1 MQKSPMPFKI
11 KLILSILLV
20 SIVPLLISAVVNLRN
35 STKALEEAALLKLE
49 SVRESKNQT
58 ISRYLRG
65 LTDNI
70 ITMAHNQMI
79 TDSVADFK
87 TAFEADAR
95 SLTADELK
103 KLKDYYDLEF
113 SKEYKNKTGEEKII
127 SDVLQ
132 TFTPATLYMQYL
144 HIADNSHPLGSKHL
158 LDANEKAPNYS
169 KVHQKIHPILRE
181 YLEKYA
187 LYDIFIFDTEGNL
200 IYTVFKELD
209 YATNLANGPYK
220 DSGLGLA
227 FKEGM
232 KIDDPKKYYINDFE
246 RYLPSYEAPASFI
259 STPIWKDGK
268 KIGVL
273 AFQMPLA
280 TINEIMAENAGLGKT
295 GETYLVG
302 ADHRL
307 RSDIVQDKEFNLYNS
322 FNKEKLVKTANVEKA
337 VNDKTANEITRNYNN
352 VEVLSSYGKIKF
364 ADFNW
369 AIIAEQS
376 VSEALE
382 SEKELMI
389 SYTIII
395 LISIV
400 AVLIVGFYI
409 SNHLSSQIESIVEQF
424 SSSVHEVSN
433 SNQKLELVSGVL
445 IKSVQT
451 QISSIT
457 ESAAAMDEISAMI
470 KNNVDSSA
478 RATELSKV
486 AKSNVNNGKVKI
498 DQMMHEV
505 SEISHSYDEIQQ
517 SMETN
522 NQNLEK
528 ISRVI
533 SEIAEKTKVINE
545 IVFQTKLLSFNAS
558 VEAAR
563 AGESGKGF
571 AVVAEEVGKL
581 AQMSGQAAD
590 QIGEMLLNSQKE
602 VQEITSITR
611 KNISNILESGRLK
624 VKHGETVA
632 TECKDELENILT
644 NVDSLDSSIREISV
658 ALEEQSRGTEEVN
671 SAMKYLE
678 GAANETSD
686 MTEKTK
692 EASTTL
698 KHQAHN
704 LRISTQELRKLI
716 GSKKAYEVQAITKED
731 DGDENINEAKF
742 EMS

>member
-1 MQKSPMPFKI
+1 MQKKTMPFKT

-20 SIVPLLISAVVNLRN
+20 SIIPLLISAIVNLQN
-35 STKALEEAALLKLE
+35 STASLEEAALYKLE
-49 SVRESKNQT
+49 SIRESKNQS
-58 ISRYLRG
+58 ISRYLKNI
-65 LTDNI
+65 TDNI
-70 ITMAHNQMI
+70 VTMAHNQMI
-79 TDSVADFK
+79 INSVDELRS
-87 TAFEADAR
+87 AFFQDAR
-95 SLTADELK
+95 ALSSEELK

-127 SDVLQ
+127 SSALND
-132 TFTPATLYMQYL
+132 FTNATLFLQYL
-144 HIADNSHPLGSKHL
+144 YIADNSNPLGSKHL
-158 LDANEKAPNYS
+158 LDTNDKSANYS
-169 KVHQKIHPILRE
+169 KLHKKLHPILRE

-200 IYTVFKELD
+200 VYTVFKELD
-209 YATNLANGPYK
+209 YATNLVTGPYK

-227 FKEGM
+227 FREGL
-232 KIDDPKKYYINDFE
+232 KIDDPQKYYINDFE

-259 STPIWKDGK
+259 STPIWNNGK

-280 TINEIMAENAGLGKT
+280 TINEIMAENSGLGKT

-302 ADHRL
+302 ADNRL
-307 RSDIVQDKEFNLYNS
+307 RSDIVQDKEFNLFNS
-322 FNKEKLVKTANVEKA
+322 FNKGKLVKSEIVKLAIENKPNNVQTK
-337 VNDKTANEITRNYNN
+337 NYNGI
-352 VEVLSSYGKIKF
+352 EVLSSYGKLKF
-364 ADFNW
+364 QDFEW

-382 SEKELMI
+382 SKKSLMI
-389 SYTIII
+389 SYSIII

-400 AVLIVGFYI
+400 AVFIVGLYI
-409 SNHLSSQIESIVEQF
+409 SNHLSGQIEGIVEQF
-424 SSSVHEVSN
+424 SSSVHEVNN
-433 SNQKLELVSGVL
+433 SNQQLELVNSVL

-470 KNNVDSSA
+470 KNNVDSSS
-478 RATELSKV
+478 RATSLSEVTKKN
-486 AKSNVNNGKVKI
+486 ADNGKVKI
-498 DQMMHEV
+498 EQMLHEV
-505 SEISHSYDEIQQ
+505 SEISESYDDIQK
-517 SMETN
+517 SMESN

-533 SEIAEKTKVINE
+533 SEIADKTKVINE

-563 AGESGKGF
+563 AGEAGKGF

-602 VQEITSITR
+602 VQEITSLTKI
-611 KNISNILESGRLK
+611 NISRILESGRLK
-624 VKHGETVA
+624 VKHGEEVA
-632 TECKDELENILT
+632 DDCKNELENII
-644 NVDSLDSSIREISV
+644 NNIEALDSSIREISV
-658 ALEEQSRGTEEVN
+658 ALDEQSRGAEEVN

-678 GAANETSD
+678 GAANETSN

-698 KHQAHN
+698 KHQAQA
-704 LRISTQELRKLI
+704 LRVSTQELRALI
-716 GSKKAYEVQAITKED
+716 GSKKAYKIQQ
-731 DGDENINEAKF
+731 
-742 EMS
+742 